1 MKVIDTSGLQ
11 CPAPLI
17 ATKHALKELKEG
29 ESLKI
34 ITDSKTSF
42 QNISRFLKDHGTE
55 YLKEEYSGK
64 WILTITKGPVEIISA
79 NPEDYCNTE
88 IPHFSKGNFIVAVDS
103 DKMGEG
109 EEDLGHLLMV
119 NFMKALKDLDKLPAR
134 IIFYNRGVMLG
145 SENSAVADHLR
156 EIERMGV
163 ELLFCET
170 CVNYYSLKDKLK
182 IGTLS
187 NMFEIAQKM
196 ASASNI
202 LKP

>member
-1 MKVIDTSGLQ
+1 MKVIDTSGQQ

-17 ATKHALKELKEG
+17 ATKRALKELKEG
-29 ESLKI
+29 ESFKI

-42 QNISRFLKDHGTE
+42 ENISRFLKDHGTE
-55 YLKEEYSGK
+55 YLREEYSGK
-64 WILTITKGPVEIISA
+64 WILTIKKGPVEIISA
-79 NPEDYCNTE
+79 NPEVYCNTK
-88 IPHFSKGNFIVAVDS
+88 IPHFSKGDFIVMVDS

-134 IIFYNRGVMLG
+134 MIFYNSGVMLG
-145 SENSAVADHLR
+145 LDGSAVSDHLR
-156 EIERMGV
+156 EIEKMGV

-170 CVNYYSLKDKLK
+170 CVNYYSLKDKLRV
-182 IGTLS
+182 GTLS
-187 NMFEIAQKM
+187 NMFEIAQAM

-202 LKP
+202 IKP